1 MIMALNSAE
10 MKKTEAKGEQVE
22 KKKKRGTEEE
32 EEERNGDTYTF
43 HLINL
48 VPFVPPRERRVSVI
62 FL

>member
-22 KKKKRGTEEE
+22 RRKKRGTDEEE
-32 EEERNGDTYTF
+32 EENGDTYTF